1 LKFKNSNI
9 TKKKFLERCYNY
21 TQNKIAV
28 MWIFHEDFLDITKE
42 EQNIPSLLRASQ
54 ENNFGR
60 VYLYS
65 NEKLI
70 SVRFSSTFKWVDE
83 YEDYETGE
91 TYGGYLKKYKRRK
104 AIQVIQD
111 IPDEKYGIEIY
122 TTRSK
127 WIGGK
132 RSIGRPSGYLVAKF
146 YDI

>member
-1 LKFKNSNI
+1 
-9 TKKKFLERCYNY
+9 
-21 TQNKIAV
+21 

-91 TYGGYLKKYKRRK
+91 TYGGYLKKYKEEK
-104 AIQVIQD
+104 LYKLFKIFQTK
-111 IPDEKYGIEIY
+111 KYGIEIY

-146 YDI
+146 YDIIKMTRIK